1 VSLAADTQGV
11 AVDTQG
17 AADALGART
26 PRNAVLI
33 LAARTVSRVIALVM
47 VLVMAN
53 HLGASGYG
61 RFGTLVAYS
70 ALIGVVAD
78 LGLSTLFT
86 REAARRPGQLGD
98 YLSTLMIGR
107 IPFVLAAIGLLG
119 LALWQAGLSSLVLP
133 GALLLALSGY
143 STMVRNSFYA
153 TGRLGLEVVAILVEI
168 GVLSSLIFLGA
179 WIEAGVSWF
188 VWSYVAS
195 YVASIAYTILVLHRF
210 GIGRLRLRF
219 DPALFKVWI
228 LAALPLAAGFL
239 LTNLYFRADIP
250 ILQHFRN
257 FEEVGWYQ
265 LAYKPF
271 EATQFVPLAVQ
282 AVVYPLLS
290 VYFASAPDRLDRAY
304 QKFFKVLLMAGWPLT
319 VTVFV
324 LVHPLGRVLHLYP
337 QSEPALRIL
346 AVGIVFLF
354 INSAFTAMLFSTNRQ
369 GRYAWATAI
378 AAGVNIGLNLMLIP
392 FFGYLAASTTTVLT
406 EAVLSFAGWWLVG
419 RSRLPWL
426 PIGWRVLVAGALLGL
441 VLLPLARFPVY
452 VGLTVAPFVYLGALL
467 LVRAFD
473 ADEKAVFRLG
483 LRRLGLLKI
492 APEPV

>member
-1 VSLAADTQGV
+1 LSV
-11 AVDTQG
+11 
-17 AADALGART
+17 AADALGAKT

-47 VLVMAN
+47 VLVMAT

-61 RFGTLVAYS
+61 RFGTVVAYS

-86 REAARRPGQLGD
+86 REAARRPEQLGD
-98 YLSTLMIGR
+98 FLSTLIVGR
-107 IPFVLAAIGLLG
+107 IPLVLAAVLL
-119 LALWQAGLSSLVLP
+119 LSVALWQAGLSVLILP

-168 GVLSSLIFLGA
+168 GVLSTLIFVGA
-179 WIEAGVSWF
+179 RIGASVSWF
-188 VWSYVAS
+188 IWSYVAS
-195 YVASIAYTILVLHRF
+195 YVASIAYTVVVLHGF

-219 DPALFKVWI
+219 DAALFRAWI
-228 LAALPLAAGFL
+228 LMALPLAAGFL

-250 ILQHFRN
+250 ILQHFRS
-257 FEEVGWYQ
+257 FAEVGWYQ

-304 QKFFKVLLMAGWPLT
+304 QKFFKVLLMAGWPIT
-319 VTVFV
+319 VTVVV
-324 LVHPLGRVLHLYP
+324 LVHPLSRLLHLYS

-346 AVGIVFLF
+346 AFGIVFLF

-369 GRYAWATAI
+369 GRYAWATAA
-378 AAGVNIGLNLMLIP
+378 AAGVNIVLNLALIP
-392 FFGYLAASTTTVLT
+392 FYGYLAASTTTVLT
-406 EAVLSFAGWWLVG
+406 EAVLSLAGWWLVG

-426 PIGWRVLVAGALLGL
+426 RIGWRVLAAGAILGL
-441 VLLPLARFPVY
+441 VLLPLARLPV
-452 VGLTVAPFVYLGALL
+452 FYLGALL
-467 LVRAFD
+467 VLRAFD
-473 ADEKAVFRLG
+473 ADEKAVFWLG
-483 LRRLGLLKI
+483 LRRLGLMKV
-492 APEPV
+492 APEAA